1 MSGLLALRGL
11 HPGLRF
17 LALAGLLLG
26 IAPLGPL
33 RAQLLLPVDGERF
46 RGQYGQEAL
55 FRLRL
60 GVDAGSVT
68 PTGASPPARCPAPDW
83 DGSAEQHQYNQAL
96 KQGSSFE
103 AGKALGRWQRQQS
116 LCRPQPR

>member
-1 MSGLLALRGL
+1 MTGPPALRGL
-11 HPGLRF
+11 HPGLRS
-17 LALAGLLLG
+17 LALAGLLRG
-26 IAPLGPL
+26 MAPRGPL
-33 RAQLLLPVDGERF
+33 RAQTQLPGGGERF
-46 RGQYGQEAL
+46 RDQYGQEAL

-68 PTGASPPARCPAPDW
+68 PGGASPQVRCPAPDW
-83 DGSAEQHQYNQAL
+83 VGSAEQHQYNQAL

-103 AGKALGRWQRQQS
+103 AGKALGRWQRQQN